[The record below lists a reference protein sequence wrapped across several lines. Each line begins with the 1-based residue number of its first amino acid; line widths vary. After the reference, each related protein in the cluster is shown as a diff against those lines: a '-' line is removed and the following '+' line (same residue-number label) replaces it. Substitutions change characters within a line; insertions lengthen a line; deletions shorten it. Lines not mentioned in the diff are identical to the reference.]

1 LAGVLTAMA
10 VTPVPAQEPIPIDI
24 RFVDTLPL
32 GAGAY

>member
-1 LAGVLTAMA
+1 MAGVLT
-10 VTPVPAQEPIPIDI
+10 VPAQEPIPIDI